1 MAYGTAPTH
10 WYVHDCQFCYKRSF
24 ISIEDE
30 WDTDDRFCPNCGISS
45 EVDATPH
52 YDSDDTTVE
61 TLDYDEDY
69 EE

>member
-1 MAYGTAPTH
+1 MTYGTAPTH

-30 WDTDDRFCPNCGISS
+30 WDTEDRFCPNCGISS
-45 EVDATPH
+45 EIEVEANYGRT
-52 YDSDDTTVE
+52 DTQ
-61 TLDYDEDY
+61 TLEYDEDDYY

>member
-45 EVDATPH
+45 EVDATSD
-52 YDSDDTTVE
+52 YDDTTVE
-61 TLDYDEDY
+61 TLD
-69 EE
+69 

>member
-1 MAYGTAPTH
+1 MAYGSAPTH

-30 WDTDDRFCPNCGISS
+30 WDSDDRFCPNCGISS
-45 EVDATPH
+45 EIAEPE
-52 YDSDDTTVE
+52 YDEDHD
-61 TLDYDEDY
+61 LDYDEDY